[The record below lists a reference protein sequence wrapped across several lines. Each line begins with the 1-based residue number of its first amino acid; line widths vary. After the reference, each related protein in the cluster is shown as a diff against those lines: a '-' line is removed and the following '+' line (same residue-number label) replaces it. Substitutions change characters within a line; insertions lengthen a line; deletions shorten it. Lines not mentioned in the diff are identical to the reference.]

1 MTRLVILGGFLGA
14 GKTTVLLQAAQRLTD
29 RGYKVG
35 YVTNDQGTE
44 LVDTAVAAKADVP
57 VVEIAGGCFC
67 CRYPE
72 LITALQTLQIEAAP
86 DIVLAEPVGSCTDL
100 VATVIKPLALQ
111 GGYDLAPLSVL
122 VDGASPSMAL
132 GPTGGYLQ
140 AKQWEEAQLVLLNK
154 IDLASSRQLARREQE
169 IRDRRP
175 ECPIY
180 RVSGQ
185 KGDGIDQWIEVILGR
200 QSTAPESLII
210 DYDLYAKAEEAL
222 GWLNARGQVR
232 ANQFSEIGPW
242 VENLARLMAVGLR
255 DLGLAVAHLKILAQ
269 DGDTVC
275 KGSLV
280 GSIWTWDLPAGSAH
294 VSQSWEFLL
303 NLRAV
308 AEPAV
313 LEERLWQGLAQN
325 EAAPGARYYVTHLE
339 AFAPLAPQPVHR
351 VP

>member
-14 GKTTVLLQAAQRLTD
+14 GKTTVLLQAARRLTE
-29 RGYKVG
+29 RGYSVG
-35 YVTNDQGTE
+35 YVTNDQGAE
-44 LVDTAVAAKADVP
+44 LVDTAMATQADVP

-72 LITALQTLQIEAAP
+72 LMTALQTLQTQVAP

-100 VATVIKPLALQ
+100 VATVIKPLAMQ

-122 VDGASPSMAL
+122 VDGAASAL
-132 GPTGGYLQ
+132 TLGSTGGYLQ

-154 IDLASSRQLARREQE
+154 IDLASPRQLVRREQE
-169 IRDRRP
+169 IRTLQPDR
-175 ECPIY
+175 PIY

-185 KGDGIDQWIEVILGR
+185 KGDGLDQWIEVILGR
-200 QSTAPESLII
+200 QSADPESLII

-232 ANQFSEIGPW
+232 ASQLSEMGPW
-242 VENLARLMAVGLR
+242 VENLARLMATELR
-255 DLGLAVAHLKILAQ
+255 DLGLAVAHMKILAQ
-269 DGDTVC
+269 DGDAVC

-280 GSIWTWDLPAGSAH
+280 GAIWTWDLPAGSAH

-308 AEPAV
+308 AEPTV
-313 LEERLWQGLAQN
+313 LEAKLWQSLAENQT
-325 EAAPGARYYVTHLE
+325 APGARYYVTHLE